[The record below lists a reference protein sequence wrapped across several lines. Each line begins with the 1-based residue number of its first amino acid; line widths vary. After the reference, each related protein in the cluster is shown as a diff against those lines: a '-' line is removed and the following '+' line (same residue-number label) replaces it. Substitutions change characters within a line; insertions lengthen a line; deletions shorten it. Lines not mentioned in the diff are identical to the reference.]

1 MAARYR
7 KCRICRVRLEVGQGI
22 VNGLDFV
29 CGIEHLAELGLQRAQ
44 KQKDEQRKAKKREL
58 KQRREKL
65 KSRTDWLR
73 EAQQVFNAFIRERD
87 KALPCVSCGK
97 PPSGNRNGGSTRD
110 AGHYRTVGACSALR
124 FDEHNVH
131 AQCVECNQHKSGN
144 LIEYRIGLRQRIGE
158 AGVEALET
166 TNPLRRWTIEEAK
179 TIKAEYKAKLNALRE
194 GEG

>member
-1 MAARYR
+1 MAAKHR
-7 KCRICRVRLEVGQGI
+7 KCKICKTRKPVSEGI

-87 KALPCVSCGK
+87 KALPCVSCGRHHQGK
-97 PPSGNRNGGSTRD
+97 WN
-110 AGHYRTVGACSALR
+110 AGHFRSVGACSALR
-124 FDEHNVH
+124 FDERNVWK
-131 AQCVECNQHKSGN
+131 QCEPCNSHLSGN
-144 LIEYRIGLRQRIGE
+144 ITEYRVELVRRLGE

-166 TNPLRRWTIEEAK
+166 TNPLRRWTIEEAQQ
-179 TIKAEYKAKLNALRE
+179 IKAEYKAKLNALRE
-194 GEG
+194 QEA